1 MRSCSEVLTNMAIII
16 HFNSEVS
23 AGGTSSCLFQLSVLV
38 KVQVLKNSLFVKLN
52 LNAKVFFN
60 NMLSVSVH
68 LKKPME
74 KQ

>member
-1 MRSCSEVLTNMAIII
+1 MRSCSEVLTNVAIII

-23 AGGTSSCLFQLSVLV
+23 AGGTSSCLFQPSVLV
-38 KVQVLKNSLFVKLN
+38 NVYVLKNSLLFKRN
-52 LNAKVFFN
+52 LNAKVFLN
-60 NMLSVSVH
+60 NMLGVSVH